1 MYYFTKKSRLKKAQE
16 LRSLFPNV
24 KFRMIK
30 DGYSTITVEVENA
43 TEDEVKAIYEN
54 VNQIIASPILMSRH
68 ESKVIVID

>member
-30 DGYSTITVEVENA
+30 DGYSTITVEVKNA

-68 ESKVIVID
+68 ESKVIVIN